1 MKNRIGFFTFFSI
14 SFVSWLFIFISLLI
28 SKYFGSNLLS
38 WVLFNFLL
46 FSLISTI
53 FLSCKFLKLVN
64 WFFIF
69 SFPSSSGS
77 IIFLFI
83 FFFLYC
89 STKFSS
95 FILYIISCFFSS
107 SFSFLS
113 SFSGLL
119 IKNPFGFLLKFETLL
134 TSFFSNLFIS
144 HFFSSSFFSISLLS
158 IIGLTFTEILS
169 LFFSSSLVICLLF
182 VSLFFMY
189 SILKVF
195 SVLLFVN
202 VFCFWSLYFSLNDLF
217 FPMIKL

>member
-1 MKNRIGFFTFFSI
+1 M
-14 SFVSWLFIFISLLI
+14 SLLI
-28 SKYFGSNLLS
+28 SKYLGSNPLS

-46 FSLISTI
+46 FSLISNI
-53 FLSCKFLKLVN
+53 FLSCKLLNLVN
-64 WFFIF
+64 WYFIF
-69 SFPSSSGS
+69 SFSSSSWS

-95 FILYIISCFFSS
+95 FILYIISCSFSS

-119 IKNPFGFLLKFETLL
+119 ILNLFGFLFKYETLL

-144 HFFSSSFFSISLLS
+144 PFFSSSFFSISLLS
-158 IIGLTFTEILS
+158 IIGLTFKEIFS
-169 LFFSSSLVICLLF
+169 IFFSSLVICLSF
-182 VSLFFMY
+182 VSLFFIY